1 MKKAYE
7 GVARFIRWG
16 IIDVIAAI
24 IALPVFTSVV
34 SSI

>member
-1 MKKAYE
+1 MKRTYE
-7 GVARFIRWG
+7 DVTEFNRLG
-16 IIDVIAAI
+16 IIDVVMAI